1 MKKTLILLVCLF
13 GYLSFSQ
20 AERKVDSIAVRL
32 LDKMSRVIGELESVS
47 FTLETQ
53 HDELSDDFDLIRN
66 FGKSTVHFSGPDKM
80 SVHSTGEKGNRA
92 MWYNGTLLNYYSFDE
107 NNYVTLDAPSDTMTM
122 IDSMNTTFGI
132 DFPGADLF
140 YPTLTDDILEN
151 FDKVVYIGRASIEGK
166 DCFHILATSE
176 TMNLQLWISNNA
188 FFLPKKYLFT
198 FKNNDRKQYE
208 GTFSDWHINVDLPD
222 SMFDFVPPKGAR
234 LISILAKN

>member
-1 MKKTLILLVCLF
+1 MKNIFITLLVIT
-13 GYLSFSQ
+13 SFSGLSQ
-20 AERKVDSIAVRL
+20 NEKKVDSIAVKL

-53 HDELSDDFDLIRN
+53 HDELSDDFELVRN
-66 FGKSTVHFSGPDKM
+66 FGESKVHFSGPDKM
-80 SVHSTGEKGNRA
+80 SVHSTGGKGNRA
-92 MWYNGTLLNYYSFDE
+92 MWYNGSLLNYYSFDE
-107 NNYVTLDAPSDTMTM
+107 NNYVTIDAPSETITM

-151 FDKVVYIGRASIEGK
+151 FDKVVYIGRASLDGK

-208 GTFSDWHINVDLPD
+208 GTFSDWQINVKLPD